1 MTPLDDL
8 LVDLL
13 GSLTTGAGGADG
25 GAIEVTHADL
35 DLPVESRLAPDG
47 RCLASLPRGLTKTG
61 FDLPHGRLVVHV
73 ESIGAAP

>member
-1 MTPLDDL
+1 MTSLDDL

-13 GSLTTGAGGADG
+13 GSLTTGAGGRDD
-25 GAIEVTHADL
+25 GAIEVTHADF

-61 FDLPHGRLVVHV
+61 FDLPHGRLLVHV
-73 ESIGAAP
+73 VSIGAVP

>member
-1 MTPLDDL
+1 MTSLDDL

-47 RCLASLPRGLTKTG
+47 RCWQPPARPDENR
-61 FDLPHGRLVVHV
+61 FDLRTVSSSCVQ
-73 ESIGAAP
+73 SIGAAP